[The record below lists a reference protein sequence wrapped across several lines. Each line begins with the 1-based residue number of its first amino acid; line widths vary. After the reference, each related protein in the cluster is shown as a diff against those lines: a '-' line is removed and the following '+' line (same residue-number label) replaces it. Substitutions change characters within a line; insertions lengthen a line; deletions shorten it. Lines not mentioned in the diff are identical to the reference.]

1 MKNKKDQ
8 LLDQFNA
15 FEIKEVKT
23 SQRIKGGQ
31 KPGDTG
37 AWVEHTYDGISFD
50 DIFHTDDPFA
60 HYAHAVKSDDPRTGG

>member
-8 LLDQFNA
+8 LLDQFNS

-23 SQRIKGGQ
+23 SQRIKGGR

-37 AWVEHTYDGISFD
+37 AWVEHTYNGISFD
-50 DIFHTDDPFA
+50 NITHSDDPFA
-60 HYAHAVKSDDPRTGG
+60 HDHEPMKTGG